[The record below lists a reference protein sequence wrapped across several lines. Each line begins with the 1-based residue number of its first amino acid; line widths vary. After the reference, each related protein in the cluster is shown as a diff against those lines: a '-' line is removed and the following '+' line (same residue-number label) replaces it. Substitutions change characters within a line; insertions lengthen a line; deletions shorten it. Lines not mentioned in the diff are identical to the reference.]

1 MKCFQASK
9 HKSLKLLPATAV
21 TWMDL
26 EREAVSP
33 QPRTLAQSHRTLPK
47 QSLCW
52 FPPRDL
58 HFDLTERHTHLASLS
73 QEQDKELGCYP
84 GGGGGGGRM
93 ERKGKGILSDGPF

>member
-58 HFDLTERHTHLASLS
+58 HFDLTERHTHLASLPRNRTRS
-73 QEQDKELGCYP
+73 EAVVQETFLTEISVIWRDNC
-84 GGGGGGGRM
+84 
-93 ERKGKGILSDGPF
+93 